1 MNAAQPRE
9 DPNAPEVSAAQPIPG
24 APVAT
29 HDAFL
34 FVRALATELSSGE
47 VDLPGF
53 PEVVLRVRRALA
65 DENVSAEKVAR
76 VLGAEPVLAA
86 RLLRMANSAA
96 LNPSGNAVTDLR
108 SAIMRV
114 GLNVVR
120 STTIAFAVQQLRRAP
135 ELRGLDKPLDLLWR
149 RSVLVASLG
158 YVIARRYG
166 YPSPDTAL
174 LAGILHGIGRLYIL
188 TRASRHPAL
197 FADVANYQAIE
208 RDWHLSIA
216 CALLEHWGIGDEVV
230 QAIRESEDFARE
242 PRGPVSL
249 SDVLLAATLIAVNRD
264 QPELLDARLNSVRPV
279 ARFQLNRAAREALMA
294 DSSRE
299 LAELQEA
306 LR

>member
-1 MNAAQPRE
+1 MNAAQPHQ
-9 DPNAPEVSAAQPIPG
+9 DPSALDLGTAQPIPG
-24 APVAT
+24 APTTT

-53 PEVVLRVRRALA
+53 PEIVVRVRRALA
-65 DENVSAEKVAR
+65 DDEVSAEKVAR
-76 VLGAEPVLAA
+76 ILGAEPVLAA

-96 LNPSGNAVTDLR
+96 LNPSGRAVSDVRT
-108 SAIMRV
+108 AIMRV

-120 STTIAFAVQQLRRAP
+120 STTIAFAVQQLRKAP

-149 RSVLVASLG
+149 RSVLVASLS

-174 LAGILHGIGRLYIL
+174 LAGVLHAIGRLYIL

-216 CALLEHWGIGDEVV
+216 CALLEHWGMADEVV

-242 PRGPVSL
+242 PRGAVSL

-264 QPELLDARLNSVRPV
+264 QPDLLEARLNSVRPV
-279 ARFQLNRAAREALMA
+279 ARLQLSRAVCEALMA
-294 DSSRE
+294 ESAQE